1 VGLGVDARHL
11 LHHAQ
16 GFLLIM
22 KRIARGFSILEVVI
36 VVAIIGILLSLGVP
50 SFYNYTQNLQ
60 IRAAAEAI
68 SAGLQ
73 IAKNEAI
80 RRNVPVQIALD
91 NTNLGTSW
99 RINLASD
106 PEANPLQ
113 SRDANEGSVNV
124 TRTITPNGA
133 YAITFNGM
141 GRVAPTNAD
150 GTLAITQVDLD
161 NLQIANDADKRKLR
175 ILIPVGGAVR
185 MCDPLVTTPSDP
197 RICP

>member
-1 VGLGVDARHL
+1 MGRGLDARHL

-16 GFLLIM
+16 GLVLIM
-22 KRIARGFSILEVVI
+22 KRIARGFSVLEVVI

-68 SAGLQ
+68 TAGMA

-91 NTNLGTSW
+91 NTNQGTTW

-124 TRTITPNGA
+124 TRTILPNSA
-133 YAITFNGM
+133 YAVTFNGM
-141 GRVAPTNAD
+141 GRIQPANAD
-150 GTLAITQVDLD
+150 GTLPIAQIDLD
-161 NLQIANDADKRKLR
+161 NPQIANDVDRRKLR
-175 ILIPVGGAVR
+175 IVIPIGGAVR
-185 MCDPLVTTPSDP
+185 MCDPLVTTTTDP
-197 RICP
+197 RICS